1 MRFHPSVD
9 LLVGFSIAFSSTGS
23 LGMAATY
30 TMQKGGHPDFDC
42 SMVNEVCSR

>member
-1 MRFHPSVD
+1 MRFQQSVG
-9 LLVGFSIAFSSTGS
+9 LLLDFSIAFSSTGN